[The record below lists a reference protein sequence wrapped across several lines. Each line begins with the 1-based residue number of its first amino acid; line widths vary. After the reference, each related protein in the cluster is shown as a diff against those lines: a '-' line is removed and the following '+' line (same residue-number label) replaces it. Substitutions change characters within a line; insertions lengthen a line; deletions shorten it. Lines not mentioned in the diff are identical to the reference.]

1 MAASNET
8 VTPTVKPNKPQGCP
22 TLTVAMTVK
31 LNEPQG
37 RPILTVTY
45 TVKPNEPHGY
55 STLTV
60 TMTVKLTE
68 PQGCLTLT
76 AIVAVKLRVC
86 PLSRKCD
93 FLPLSVPENKGC
105 FPILR
110 NGVSDLKKKEAWQKE
125 ICSPSN
131 SLTDLDSKA
140 SRTYAQKIVCV
151 SEKTKGVLQRN
162 FDALNIALR
171 SKFRCAQLLAFCD

>member
-1 MAASNET
+1 MPATYALCVQFNWRLAGLVLNGQRLCRILQTYVCLRAAIC
-8 VTPTVKPNKPQGCP
+8 PYKPNKPQGCP

-55 STLTV
+55 PTLTV

-76 AIVAVKLRVC
+76 AIVVVKLRVC
-86 PLSRKCD
+86 PM
-93 FLPLSVPENKGC
+93 
-105 FPILR
+105 
-110 NGVSDLKKKEAWQKE
+110 
-125 ICSPSN
+125 
-131 SLTDLDSKA
+131 
-140 SRTYAQKIVCV
+140 
-151 SEKTKGVLQRN
+151 
-162 FDALNIALR
+162 
-171 SKFRCAQLLAFCD
+171 CAV